1 VAVPVSVEDYLLGEE
16 HAKRKHEYVCGK
28 IHAQA
33 GGTNA
38 HNAISSNVLILL
50 GSQLRGKRCS
60 AFNSDTKIRIQEA
73 AGSRFYYPDASV
85 VCDENPPRD
94 TFQDSPVL
102 IVEVLSPNSRRIDE
116 EEKRQAY
123 LSLNS
128 LKYYLLVEQSEA
140 AAVLYSK
147 SGEKI
152 NRTVYTSRK
161 DAIEFPDIAC
171 SLILDDMYEGVT
183 FPELDHTDSHD

>member
-1 VAVPVSVEDYLLGEE
+1 MAVPVSVEDYLHGEE
-16 HAKRKHEYVCGK
+16 HAKRKHEYVCGT
-28 IHAQA
+28 IYAQA

-38 HNAISSNVLILL
+38 HNRVSANILGL
-50 GSQLRGKRCS
+50 LFQQLRGKRCS

-73 AGSRFYYPDASV
+73 AGYRFYYPDVSV
-85 VCDENPPRD
+85 VCDENPPGD

-102 IVEVLSPNSRRIDE
+102 IVEVLSQSSRRIDE

-140 AAVLYSK
+140 AAVLYAK
-147 SGEKI
+147 LGEKI
-152 NRTVYTSRK
+152 TRTVFSSRN

-171 SLILDDMYEGVT
+171 SLVLEEMYEGVT
-183 FPELDHTDSHD
+183 FPELEPDDSHD